1 MYIFVP
7 SQNWSLFFDVMRLVR
22 GFSSVDCLPDVG
34 AVGSDKNPSGTHN
47 PSLKITELNVLLWNI
62 GMTSKRTTNSNQRLG
77 SATDMDQIV
86 SMLCFA

>member
-1 MYIFVP
+1 
-7 SQNWSLFFDVMRLVR
+7 MRLVR
-22 GFSSVDCLPDVG
+22 GFSSVDCLPDVR
-34 AVGSDKNPSGTHN
+34 AVGSDKNPSGTHI

>member
-1 MYIFVP
+1 
-7 SQNWSLFFDVMRLVR
+7 MRLVR

-34 AVGSDKNPSGTHN
+34 TVGSDKNPSGTHI

-62 GMTSKRTTNSNQRLG
+62 GMTSKRTTSSNQRLG
-77 SATDMDQIV
+77 SASDMDQIV